1 MQRKLTTNQYSTV
14 AYADP
19 TTCRAS
25 AGDTYRYFTYRA
37 EYFPCLLLCNL
48 VHFTL
53 NFLIMAPPSDPDS
66 PSPFM
71 VRLEAKM
78 DMMLRRMDEFT
89 AMQEKMVMLE
99 TTVGALNETVAT
111 LYREVAELKDKSNA
125 RDQQARGLSLRL
137 YGLDLGEEED
147 NSAES
152 GRALL
157 KRVYDHIVKP
167 VLASAKANKQLEA
180 LPNLGNAV
188 TEAYRVRGGAT
199 KQPSIPGQPVKPLLP
214 PPLIIKFASAHV
226 RMAFLKNKKASLP
239 PPTVSEK
246 ASGVKKYVVVEDLT
260 APTYK
265 KLREMLDS
273 GRVDKVWAM
282 DGRLRFTVPGDKIV
296 RKVKSV
302 FSSVD
307 EILSG

>member
-1 MQRKLTTNQYSTV
+1 
-14 AYADP
+14 
-19 TTCRAS
+19 
-25 AGDTYRYFTYRA
+25 
-37 EYFPCLLLCNL
+37 
-48 VHFTL
+48 
-53 NFLIMAPPSDPDS
+53 MAPPSDPDS

-188 TEAYRVRGGAT
+188 TEAYRIRGGAT
-199 KQPSIPGQPVKPLLP
+199 KQPSIPGQPVKPQLP

-226 RMAFLKNKKASLP
+226 RMTFLKNKKASLP
-239 PPTVSEK
+239 PP
-246 ASGVKKYVVVEDLT
+246 DCL
-260 APTYK
+260 
-265 KLREMLDS
+265 
-273 GRVDKVWAM
+273 
-282 DGRLRFTVPGDKIV
+282 
-296 RKVKSV
+296 
-302 FSSVD
+302 
-307 EILSG
+307 

>member
-1 MQRKLTTNQYSTV
+1 MT
-14 AYADP
+14 
-19 TTCRAS
+19 
-25 AGDTYRYFTYRA
+25 
-37 EYFPCLLLCNL
+37 
-48 VHFTL
+48 
-53 NFLIMAPPSDPDS
+53 SDL
-66 PSPFM
+66 PSPVM
-71 VRLEAKM
+71 ERLEGKM
-78 DMMLRRMDEFT
+78 DMLLRRMDEL
-89 AMQEKMVMLE
+89 ARLQEKVTMLE
-99 TTVGALNETVAT
+99 TTVVVLNETVAS
-111 LYREVAELKDKSNA
+111 LSKEVAELKDKSNA
-125 RDQQARGLSLRL
+125 RDQQARGHSLRL
-137 YGLDLGEEED
+137 YGLGLGEEED

-157 KRVYDHIVKP
+157 KRVYDTIVKP
-167 VLASAKANKQLEA
+167 VLAAAKANKQLEA
-180 LPNLGNAV
+180 LPSLANAV
-188 TEAYRVRGGAT
+188 SEVYRVRVGAP
-199 KQPSIPGQPVKPLLP
+199 KQAIPGQPVEPQLP